1 MHQVAADNVP
11 GVSVDELQSVVLR
24 FGLDDPSAPA
34 TVDEASWVGLL
45 AWAQAHN
52 LIGQLW
58 HAAPAVTRLT
68 PDQQTDLDEAYEEV
82 ALPALAIEASALEM
96 HRLLATA
103 GIEWRALKGFATS
116 RLLYDDVAQRSSR
129 DIDILVH
136 PDDLDRTL
144 DVLAPVT
151 DAPAEV
157 QAGPVRSAM
166 LKERQITDMRGVA
179 IDIHQ
184 AIEGCL
190 VNSRLPIEPLFAD
203 PQTIVVRGVELCAC
217 SSAAM
222 FVHSVLHSTSG
233 GAQLSTLPDLGRLAR
248 LAHPDDAVIA
258 ALLAGS
264 GPRDL
269 FVWSLDR
276 AARRVPLPDE
286 WRGFISSHRPSRPY
300 GWLLESIHGSEARL
314 GLVNVLS
321 GERRIRRSA
330 EVVWPIDEYLHF
342 KNRTRIGNI
351 GWLARR
357 AGQIVRG
364 R

>member
-1 MHQVAADNVP
+1 M
-11 GVSVDELQSVVLR
+11 SVDELQSVVLR
-24 FGLDDPSAPA
+24 FGLVDPPAPA
-34 TVDEASWVGLL
+34 TIDGASWVGLL
-45 AWAQAHN
+45 AWAQSHN

-58 HAAPAVTRLT
+58 HAAPTVARLT
-68 PDQQTDLDEAYEEV
+68 PDQQSDLDEAYEAV
-82 ALPALAIEASALEM
+82 ALPALAIEASALET
-96 HRLLATA
+96 HRLLAAA

-136 PDDLDRTL
+136 PDDLGRTL
-144 DVLAPVT
+144 DALAPVT
-151 DAPAEV
+151 AAPAEV

-166 LKERQITDMRGVA
+166 LKERQITDTRGVA

-203 PQTIVVRGVELCAC
+203 PQTLVVRDIELRAC
-217 SSAAM
+217 SPAAM

-248 LAHPDDAVIA
+248 MTHPDDAVIT
-258 ALLAGS
+258 ALVAES
-264 GPRDL
+264 GARDL

-276 AARRVPLPDE
+276 AAQRVPLPEE
-286 WRGFISSHRPSRPY
+286 WHGFVAGHRPSRRY
-300 GWLLESIHGSEARL
+300 GWLLESIYDSEARL

-321 GERRIRRSA
+321 GERRIRRST
-330 EVVWPIDEYLHF
+330 EVVWPNDDYLRS
-342 KNRTRIGNI
+342 KNRTRIGNL

>member
-1 MHQVAADNVP
+1 MRRAVADSLP

-24 FGLDDPSAPA
+24 FGLDDPPAPV
-34 TVDEASWVGLL
+34 TIDEASWVGLL

-58 HAAPAVTRLT
+58 HAAPTITRLT
-68 PDQQTDLDEAYEEV
+68 ADQQSDLDEAYEEV
-82 ALPALAIEASALEM
+82 ALPALAIEASALET
-96 HRLLATA
+96 HRLLFAA

-116 RLLYDDVAQRSSR
+116 HLLYDDVAQRSSR

-136 PDDLDRTL
+136 PDDLERTL
-144 DVLAPVT
+144 EVLAPVT
-151 DAPAEV
+151 AAAAEV

-166 LKERQITDMRGVA
+166 LKERQITDTRGVA

-190 VNSRLPIEPLFAD
+190 VNSRLPIEPLFTD
-203 PQTIVVRGVELCAC
+203 PQTIVVRNVELRAC
-217 SSAAM
+217 SPAAM

-248 LAHPDDAVIA
+248 LAHPDDSVIT
-258 ALLAGS
+258 ALLADS

-269 FVWSLDR
+269 FVWSLER
-276 AARRVPLPDE
+276 AADRVPLPDE
-286 WRGFISSHRPSRPY
+286 WHGFIARHRPSRPY
-300 GWLLESIHGSEARL
+300 RWLLESIHDSEARL
-314 GLVNVLS
+314 GLANVLS
-321 GERRIRRSA
+321 GEQRLRRSA
-330 EVVWPIDEYLHF
+330 EVVWPIDEYLRF
-342 KNRTRIGNI
+342 KNRTRIGNL

-357 AGQIVRG
+357 AGQVVRG